1 MGLKIVEAPTMRDL
15 NTEPK
20 QKPKLLSIVLT
31 DIINTIKTAM
41 FWTYGIWLNKKSNYT
56 NSTAFLMA
64 LSPPAIKPITR
75 SCDTPKVGGHSEAS
89 SIPSLPLVPA
99 PK

>member
-31 DIINTIKTAM
+31 DIINTIKTV
-41 FWTYGIWLNKKSNYT
+41 KKFFNTSFYAKN
-56 NSTAFLMA
+56 F
-64 LSPPAIKPITR
+64 
-75 SCDTPKVGGHSEAS
+75 
-89 SIPSLPLVPA
+89 
-99 PK
+99 